1 MTNHQIPEKLV
12 AAILTQQQITRLVTG
27 IYDHGTT
34 GPTFTLF
41 SIGTFSC
48 PNTYVVEGQLKKNI
62 LFDAAT
68 YKRLKLQHL
77 QSLLLVFDHKC
88 QSI

>member
-1 MTNHQIPEKLV
+1 MTNNQIPEKLV
-12 AAILTQQQITRLVTG
+12 AATLTQQITQLVTG
-27 IYDHGTT
+27 IYERGTT

-41 SIGTFSC
+41 AICIC
-48 PNTYVVEGQLKKNI
+48 PILTLCRTDSKNI
-62 LFDAAT
+62 FFDVAN
-68 YKRLKLQHL
+68 YKSLKLQHS